1 MDLRP
6 SRAKEKARK
15 RKRER
20 YYIMYTDLQ
29 YVFPL
34 EDRYK
39 CPICSN
45 ALDAPRQTSCGHRFC
60 DRCLQQA
67 FRKGT
72 ARCPVDKEV
81 LSADEVF
88 RDRCAEREILQLV
101 VYCPNKEAGCK
112 EQLPLKELESH
123 LQECKYTR
131 VECVHKGQ
139 GCDVLFPRHQLAEH
153 LEKECNFRQVSCK
166 FCSETIPLALVQDHL
181 MQCPKATMSCPNG
194 CGLTDVTKD
203 RWTTISLRTVPLLRL
218 NAATVP
224 VGVLLSQLEEHNAL
238 SMAEHLSMLTGSLAR
253 LELSYSESRRELQEV
268 SNQRDLLQSTVRQQ
282 ATEITSLKQ
291 KVDKQDSKIGALQ
304 KMVASQT
311 DKLIKFEGDLTTAA
325 KKVAVEEQKRDLAAV
340 KETVKRTENRL
351 TTVETRRLGGGG
363 GGLFS
368 GVAGEVITQLAAQDR
383 QLGIHD
389 VRLAEMD
396 LRFQILETVSFD
408 GTLLW
413 KIKDYTRRKHDAVTG
428 RTLSLYSQP
437 FYTSRNGYKMCA
449 RGYLNGDGMGKDT
462 HMSLFFV
469 VMRGRG
475 EYDALLP
482 WPFRQKVTL
491 MLLDQDQGRRH
502 LSDTFRPDPTSSSF
516 KRPTSDMNIA
526 SGCPLFVSQ
535 AVVEGSPY
543 LKDDTIFIKVIVE
556 TSDLVGP

>member
-1 MDLRP
+1 
-6 SRAKEKARK
+6 
-15 RKRER
+15 
-20 YYIMYTDLQ
+20 MYTKLQ

-39 CPICSN
+39 CPICN
-45 ALDAPRQTSCGHRFC
+45 NVLDAPRQTSCGHRFC

-72 ARCPVDKEV
+72 AHCPIDQEV

-88 RDRCAEREILQLV
+88 RDRCAEKEILQLV
-101 VYCPNKEAGCK
+101 VYCPNKEVGCK
-112 EQLPLKELESH
+112 EQLPRKELESH
-123 LQECKYTR
+123 LQECAYTR
-131 VECVHKGQ
+131 VECVHKDQ
-139 GCDVLFPRHQLAEH
+139 GCDVLSPRHQLAEH

-166 FCSETIPLALVQDHL
+166 YCSETIPLALVQDHL
-181 MQCPKATMSCPNG
+181 MQCPKATASCPNG
-194 CGLTDVTKD
+194 CGLTDVTREQVD
-203 RWTTISLRTVPLLRL
+203 QHLLEDCPLVEVECSYSGSGCTFKGQR
-218 NAATVP
+218 
-224 VGVLLSQLEEHNAL
+224 SQLEEHHAL
-238 SMAEHLSMLTGSLAR
+238 SMAEHLSMLTASLAR

-282 ATEITSLKQ
+282 ATEITSLQQ
-291 KVDKQDSKIGALQ
+291 KVDKQDNKIGALQ
-304 KMVASQT
+304 KMVANQT
-311 DKLIKFEGDLTTAA
+311 DKLIKFEGDLTSAA
-325 KKVAVEEQKRDLAAV
+325 KKTDVEEQKRDLAAV
-340 KETVKRTENRL
+340 KETMKTTENRL
-351 TTVETRRLGGGG
+351 TKLETRGSGG

-368 GVAGEVITQLAAQDR
+368 GAAGEVETQLAAQDR

-396 LRFQILETVSFD
+396 IRFQILETASFD

-449 RGYLNGDGMGKDT
+449 RVYLNGDGMGKGT

-469 VMRGRG
+469 IMRGD
-475 EYDALLP
+475 YDALLP

-535 AVVEGSPY
+535 SVAESKTY
-543 LKDDTIFIKVIVE
+543 LNEDTIFIKVIVDC
-556 TSDLVGP
+556 SDLVSP

>member
-1 MDLRP
+1 
-6 SRAKEKARK
+6 
-15 RKRER
+15 
-20 YYIMYTDLQ
+20 MYTDLQ

-34 EDRYK
+34 DDRYK
-39 CPICSN
+39 CPICSSV
-45 ALDAPRQTSCGHRFC
+45 LDAPRQTSCGHRFC

-67 FRKGT
+67 FRKGD
-72 ARCPVDKEV
+72 AHCPIDKEV
-81 LSADEVF
+81 LSANEVF
-88 RDRCAEREILQLV
+88 RDRCAEKEILQLV
-101 VYCPNKEAGCK
+101 IYCPNREFGCK

-131 VECVHKGQ
+131 VECIHKDQ
-139 GCDVLFPRHQLAEH
+139 GCDALFPRHQLAQH

-166 FCSETIPLALVQDHL
+166 FCSEGIPLALMQDHL
-181 MQCPKATMSCPNG
+181 AQCPRAMASCPNG
-194 CGLTDVTKD
+194 CGLTDVTREQVD
-203 RWTTISLRTVPLLRL
+203 QHLLEDCPLVEVECSYSGSGCSFKGQR
-218 NAATVP
+218 
-224 VGVLLSQLEEHNAL
+224 GQLEEHNAL
-238 SMAEHLSMLTGSLAR
+238 SMAEHMGMLTASLAR

-268 SNQRDLLQSTVRQQ
+268 SNQRDLLQNTVEQQ
-282 ATEITSLKQ
+282 VTEITSLKQ
-291 KVDKQDSKIGALQ
+291 KVDKQDTKIGALQ
-304 KMVASQT
+304 KMVANQT
-311 DKLIKFEGDLTTAA
+311 DKLTKFEEDLTSAA
-325 KKVAVEEQKRDLAAV
+325 KKVDVEDQKKDLVAV
-340 KETVKRTENRL
+340 KETMKITENRL
-351 TTVETRRLGGGG
+351 TMLETRGSGG

-368 GVAGEVITQLAAQDR
+368 GVAGEVETQLASQDR

-396 LRFQILETVSFD
+396 LRFQILETASFD

-413 KIKDYTRRKHDAVTG
+413 KIKDYTRRKHDATTG

-449 RGYLNGDGMGKDT
+449 RVYLNGDGMGKGT

-469 VMRGRG
+469 VMRGD
-475 EYDALLP
+475 YDALLP

>member
-1 MDLRP
+1 MNSELAGMDLDF
-6 SRAKEKARK
+6 A
-15 RKRER
+15 
-20 YYIMYTDLQ
+20 
-29 YVFPL
+29 FPL

-39 CPICSN
+39 CPLCVRC
-45 ALDAPRQTSCGHRFC
+45 LRKPRQSVECGHRFC
-60 DRCLQQA
+60 ENCLVEEL
-67 FRKGT
+67 RKD
-72 ARCPVDKEV
+72 APKCPVDKQA
-81 LSADEVF
+81 LSPNAVF
-88 RDRCAEREILQLV
+88 PDRCAEREIGQLMV
-101 VYCPNKEAGCK
+101 NCVNKKAGC
-112 EQLPLKELESH
+112 EVQVSIKELEGH
-123 LQECKYTR
+123 LEECKYATI
-131 VECVHKGQ
+131 ECIHKSN
-139 GCDVLFPRHQLAEH
+139 GCNVQIPRCHLAEH
-153 LEKECNFRQVSCK
+153 LEKDCQFRQEPCK
-166 FCSETIPLALVQDHL
+166 FCQELIPLAQTEDHTK
-181 MQCPKATMSCPNG
+181 QCLKAPSSCPNG
-194 CGLTDVTKD
+194 CELTGVTREQVEKHLQD
-203 RWTTISLRTVPLLRL
+203 ECPQSEASCRYNSYGCTFKGPRSHV
-218 NAATVP
+218 
-224 VGVLLSQLEEHNAL
+224 SEHESL
-238 SMAEHLSMLTGSLAR
+238 SMAEHLLMVTSILAN
-253 LELSYSESRRELQEV
+253 LQLNLSESRRELQEV
-268 SNQRDLLQSTVRQQ
+268 SNQRDVFRNTVTQQ
-282 ATEITSLKQ
+282 ENVITSLKQ
-291 KVDKQDSKIGALQ
+291 KSDKQDGKIASLQ
-304 KMVASQT
+304 KMVANQT
-311 DKLIKFEGDLTTAA
+311 DKLMKFEQDLGTTA
-325 KKVAVEEQKRDLAAV
+325 KKEEVEGQKRDLVAV

-351 TTVETRRLGGGG
+351 TKLETGGSGGGG
-363 GGLFS
+363 AFS
-368 GVAGEVITQLAAQDR
+368 GASGELETQLSAQDR

-396 LRFQILETVSFD
+396 LRFQILETASFD

-449 RGYLNGDGMGKDT
+449 RVYLNGDGMGKGT

-469 VMRGRG
+469 IMRGD
-475 EYDALLP
+475 YDALLP